1 MVELKFFRL
10 LVYLLSMAV
19 VCVWYI
25 INTGCIIFTHRHQ
38 IAEISDDIILH
49 RKLRWNGFYN
59 DPKTV
64 KLREPSSL
72 LVVNRINDD
81 DSEFAN
87 NNDMNEN
94 NEYGGQ
100 TRINFVFVVGLEGT
114 GHHFINALLG
124 YSPNMNKMKELGICS
139 PNNMNEGELNQLSS
153 QLFKVDNREGS
164 TGIFNPPE
172 SVTAE
177 EDYFDAGTKYATIVE
192 KLKRIQQIYND
203 HKHEYEEEL
212 GGMPSSH
219 QPRMINIAINAN
231 SCNAPTMVSYPTFQ
245 GNGRSLQ
252 VPNMGIIY
260 NACIDAKVQCSHIY
274 LYRDPYDVLKSTT
287 LKRPMNSNII
297 NGIRLYTSVMQQI
310 HSQMISY
317 PHNNMGCFGFLD
329 KHGSQRTDDWE
340 RFGQIFG
347 WGEDQEA
354 FMTIVR
360 DINRKSSP
368 SLMSM
373 TEMEQLVPSRLDVLM
388 EAFIDIHNR
397 VVDFCYSSLEEVE
410 QFV

>member
-1 MVELKFFRL
+1 
-10 LVYLLSMAV
+10 MAV
-19 VCVWYI
+19 VVWYI
-25 INTGCIIFTHRHQ
+25 INTGCIIFNHQ
-38 IAEISDDIILH
+38 TERSDDIILH

-64 KLREPSSL
+64 KLRESSL
-72 LVVNRINDD
+72 LVNMINNDD
-81 DSEFAN
+81 YAFAN
-87 NNDMNEN
+87 NGMNE

-114 GHHFINALLG
+114 GHHLINALLG
-124 YSPNMNKMKELGICS
+124 YSPNMIKMKELGICS
-139 PNNMNEGELNQLSS
+139 PNNNMNEGELNQLSS
-153 QLFKVDNREGS
+153 QFFKMDNREGR
-164 TGIFNPPE
+164 GIFNPPQSE
-172 SVTAE
+172 TAE

-192 KLKRIQQIYND
+192 KLKRIQQIYNG
-203 HKHEYEEEL
+203 YEEDH
-212 GGMPSSH
+212 MSSSSY
-219 QPRMINIAINAN
+219 QPGMINIAINAN

-329 KHGSQRTDDWE
+329 KHGSQRIDDWE

-347 WGEDQEA
+347 WGEDEEYTIED
-354 FMTIVR
+354 FMTTVQ
-360 DINRKSSP
+360 DINRKTSP

-388 EAFIDIHNR
+388 EAFIDIHNK
-397 VVDFCYSSLEEVE
+397 VVEFCYSSLEEVG
-410 QFV
+410 